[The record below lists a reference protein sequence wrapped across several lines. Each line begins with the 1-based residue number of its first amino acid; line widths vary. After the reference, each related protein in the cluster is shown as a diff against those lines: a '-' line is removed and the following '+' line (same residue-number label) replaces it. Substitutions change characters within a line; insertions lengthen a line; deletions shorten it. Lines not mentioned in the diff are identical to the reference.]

1 MSKRTIHGIDPY
13 APGGIDA
20 LLAHHRL
27 TFGDAVMEGDG
38 EPPATPPADPGTPP
52 ADPPADPPAGEDPE
66 GAEALGDPGKRAL
79 DAMKAKLA
87 AKNAANKALQDQL
100 DALKAPKAGDEKTPE
115 DWQREA
121 DARAMSKANE
131 RVLKADLKL
140 AAKDILID
148 PTDALLNLDLSQF
161 EPDADGEF
169 DASDITEAL
178 KDLVRRKPHLAKSA
192 TQSGGPRVPKVPAD
206 PANLPKTPLTLDEQI
221 AQANKAGDVMR
232 VIQLQNQKL
241 ANRE

>member
-1 MSKRTIHGIDPY
+1 VDPD
-13 APGGIDA
+13 GT
-20 LLAHHRL
+20 L
-27 TFGDAVMEGDG
+27 T
-38 EPPATPPADPGTPP
+38 DP
-52 ADPPADPPAGEDPE
+52 D
-66 GAEALGDPGKRAL
+66 GAEALGEPGKRAL
-79 DAMKAKLA
+79 DSMKAKLA
-87 AKNAANKALQDQL
+87 AEKTAKKALQDQL
-100 DALKAPKAGDEKTPE
+100 DALSAPKPGDEKTPE

-140 AAKDILID
+140 AAKDVLID

-161 EPDADGEF
+161 EADAETGEF
-169 DASDITEAL
+169 DADDIAEAL
-178 KDLVRRKPHLAKSA
+178 KDLVKRKPHLAKSA

-221 AQANKAGDVMR
+221 AVANKAGDIMS
-232 VIQLQNQKL
+232 VIRLQNTKL

>member
-1 MSKRTIHGIDPY
+1 MPDLIKPTEPLDTDPG
-13 APGGIDA
+13 AA
-20 LLAHHRL
+20 
-27 TFGDAVMEGDG
+27 TGDD
-38 EPPATPPADPGTPP
+38 TPPAGTTDAAPDGDPDQ
-52 ADPPADPPAGEDPE
+52 DPDGS
-66 GAEALGDPGKRAL
+66 EALGDPGKRAL

-87 AKNAANKALQDQL
+87 TEKAAKKALQDKL
-100 DALKAPKAGDEKTPE
+100 DALSAPKAGDEKTPE

-121 DARAMSKANE
+121 DARAMTKANE

-140 AAKDILID
+140 AAKDVLID

-161 EPDADGEF
+161 EPGDDGEF
-169 DASDITEAL
+169 DADDITEAL
-178 KDLVRRKPHLAKSA
+178 KDLVKRKPHLAKSA

-221 AQANKAGDVMR
+221 AVANKAGDVMT
-232 VIQLQNQKL
+232 VIRLQNTKL

>member
-1 MSKRTIHGIDPY
+1 MPDPITPPVVTPPLD
-13 APGGIDA
+13 ADPGA
-20 LLAHHRL
+20 AA
-27 TFGDAVMEGDG
+27 GD
-38 EPPATPPADPGTPP
+38 ATPPAGAAADTDADSDSDPDGS
-52 ADPPADPPAGEDPE
+52 
-66 GAEALGDPGKRAL
+66 EALGDPGKRAL

-87 AKNAANKALQDQL
+87 TEKAAKKALQDKL
-100 DALKAPKAGDEKTPE
+100 DALSAPKAGDEKTPE

-121 DARAMSKANE
+121 DVRAMSKANE

-140 AAKDILID
+140 AAKDVLID

-161 EPDADGEF
+161 EPGDDGEF
-169 DASDITEAL
+169 DADDITEAL
-178 KDLVRRKPHLAKSA
+178 KDLVKRKPHLARSA

-221 AQANKAGDVMR
+221 AVANKAGDVMT
-232 VIQLQNQKL
+232 VIRLQNTKL